1 MDLEREW
8 LYFSV
13 AHLITFSTV
22 VLTKEKYKYNSGLI
36 QTHYM
41 LYAIVTIV
49 LLALKTIIG
58 HFG

>member
-1 MDLEREW
+1 MDLRKGMIIFFNSPFNHIQ
-8 LYFSV
+8 YNCV
-13 AHLITFSTV
+13 
-22 VLTKEKYKYNSGLI
+22 TKEKYKYNSGLI

>member
-1 MDLEREW
+1 M
-8 LYFSV
+8 
-13 AHLITFSTV
+13 AHLITFSTI

-58 HFG
+58 YIE

>member
-1 MDLEREW
+1 MDLRKGI
-8 LYFSV
+8 YFSM
-13 AHLITFSTV
+13 AHLIAFSTI

-58 HFG
+58 YFG

>member
-1 MDLEREW
+1 MDSRKGMIIFFNGL
-8 LYFSV
+8 
-13 AHLITFSTV
+13 LITFSTF

-58 HFG
+58 DFG